1 MTSYHRKRF
10 LDPAILDEAVREVAQ
25 AAKNENVRIAVIGG
39 YAMQVYGSDRLTGDV
54 DFAADDLIRAFPPG
68 PELSFG
74 GVQTET
80 SSGVPIDLVLRS
92 DVYQPLYQDA
102 IEKAK
107 RVKGI
112 PVLVARA
119 EHLAA
124 MKMAAGRSGKDDA
137 DLDFL
142 IVSGVLDVD
151 KARRIIAK
159 YLGVYGAE
167 SFDRIVELARW
178 QRGRGR

>member
-10 LDPAILDEAVREVAQ
+10 LDPAVLDEAVREVAQ
-25 AAKNENVRIAVIGG
+25 AASNENVRIVAIGG

-54 DFAADDLIRAFPPG
+54 DFAADDLIRSLPPG

-80 SSGVPIDLVLRS
+80 STGVPVDLVLRC
-92 DVYQPLYQDA
+92 DAYRPLYQDA
-102 IEKAK
+102 LEKAK

-112 PVLVARA
+112 PVLVARP

-124 MKMAAGRSGKDDA
+124 MKMAAGRPGKDDA

-142 IVSGVLDVD
+142 IVSGVLDVG
-151 KARRIIAK
+151 KARRVIAK
-159 YLGVYGAE
+159 FLGVYGAE
-167 SFDRIVELARW
+167 SFDRIVELAMW
-178 QRGRGR
+178 QRERAR